1 MVSRGELLL
10 VELNNYS
17 GTWRAGL
24 GDVTQ
29 RVHKFVMCL
38 LLLVSLVRIYIRAE
52 LSLQPG
58 CVTYNGAFTDFC
70 SRAVLSCCYQD
81 SSPVHTRA
89 SCMYVMLHA

>member
-52 LSLQPG
+52 QSSAELLLSGFITSTHACQLYVCDAA
-58 CVTYNGAFTDFC
+58 CVKVYEC
-70 SRAVLSCCYQD
+70 VY
-81 SSPVHTRA
+81 
-89 SCMYVMLHA
+89 